1 MKWYW
6 QEIFAEIK
14 VKYDVDESTNVFE
27 LKEIL
32 SPSDW
37 YRLSQAIKYPNG
49 RTSMNKFVITIHPC
63 EVCGNPNVEYVN
75 GETCGCEVCHEGYM
89 NQE

>member
-1 MKWYW
+1 MKRYW

-27 LKEIL
+27 LKEII

-49 RTSMNKFVITIHPC
+49 KPVKI
-63 EVCGNPNVEYVN
+63 
-75 GETCGCEVCHEGYM
+75 
-89 NQE
+89 

>member
-14 VKYDVDESTNVFE
+14 VKYDVDENTNVFE
-27 LKEIL
+27 LKRKL

-49 RTSMNKFVITIHPC
+49 RFN
-63 EVCGNPNVEYVN
+63 N
-75 GETCGCEVCHEGYM
+75 GY
-89 NQE
+89 